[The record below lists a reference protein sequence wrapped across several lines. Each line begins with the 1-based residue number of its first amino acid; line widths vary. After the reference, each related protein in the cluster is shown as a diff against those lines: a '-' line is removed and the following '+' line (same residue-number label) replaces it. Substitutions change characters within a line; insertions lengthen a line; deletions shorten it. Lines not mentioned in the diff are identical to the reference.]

1 MKKSNSIFEKPK
13 IYIGTYKVVKY
24 FKSGRRQILH
34 RGLTRDEAINKVNSY
49 PDRSR
54 SLVGFT
60 KQFWADKYFVNDNS

>member
-34 RGLTRDEAINKVNSY
+34 RGLTKNEAMDIVTTY
-49 PDRSR
+49 PARKC

-60 KQFWADKYFVNDNS
+60 KQFWADKYFVSDNS